1 MKRTQT
7 PIKPK
12 QIILTFISG
21 IRDISSTILEGARQ
35 WIFPQTC
42 AMCGRL
48 RTEAA
53 NISGL
58 QGMLCPLCESKGFD
72 LAGPLDRVLPEG
84 LQSVQAGFPFVRDGP
99 LQEML
104 HALKYQIRPDVG
116 EQLGRMVAIH
126 RMASWLEDCNVEPS
140 QCLLIAVPIHWRRRL
155 GRGYNQSETIARG
168 IQAVFP
174 ELEILPRGVFVRSRA
189 TQTQTKF
196 SEQKRAGNIRGAMV
210 VRQNVAVNKQLDTI
224 AANRPV
230 WILVDDV
237 FTSGATLF
245 ECSSVLQRYVYRD
258 EQIPHN
264 RSPSLHAWV
273 VANAEDGM

>member
-1 MKRTQT
+1 M
-7 PIKPK
+7 
-12 QIILTFISG
+12 LTFISG

-42 AMCGRL
+42 AMCGRH

-72 LAGPLDRVLPEG
+72 LAGPLDRVFPEG

-126 RMASWLEDCNVEPS
+126 RMASWLEDSNIEPS
-140 QCLLIAVPIHWRRRL
+140 KSLFIAVPIHWRRRL

-174 ELEILPRGVFVRSRA
+174 ELEILPRGVFVRR
-189 TQTQTKF
+189 
-196 SEQKRAGNIRGAMV
+196 
-210 VRQNVAVNKQLDTI
+210 
-224 AANRPV
+224 
-230 WILVDDV
+230 
-237 FTSGATLF
+237 
-245 ECSSVLQRYVYRD
+245 
-258 EQIPHN
+258 
-264 RSPSLHAWV
+264 
-273 VANAEDGM
+273 